1 MKRLAL
7 KFGGTSVGTIEKIK
21 KVANIVKKRHDEG
34 NEIIV
39 VVSAMS
45 GVTDDLEEKS
55 KLISKNFDTKELD
68 VLLSSGEQVSSS
80 LLSGALIDIGLKA
93 RSWMGWQ
100 VPILTDANY
109 TSSQIMKIKTDEVL
123 NFISDSDRGIAVI
136 AGFQGISINN
146 RITTLGRG
154 GSDLSAVAIAKFFK
168 TDFCEIYTDVQGVL
182 TTDPS
187 INKNAKKIDK
197 ISYEEMLEMASLG
210 AKVMQPN
217 AVQASMIDNIPI
229 HVRSAF
235 LEKNGTKIISESEI
249 DDKKVVTGIAY
260 SKNNAKVSVVGVV
273 DKPGVA
279 ADIFEPIGKNN
290 INIDMVIQNTS
301 LDGKKA
307 NVTFTIKREDLEKTL
322 SLLEKNKKKLNY
334 NQIIQ
339 DDKLAKVSIIGAG
352 MIANPGVTHKMFR
365 SLADEKI
372 NILAISTSEIKI
384 SVLIREELTQK
395 AVKILHK
402 TFDLN

>member
-1 MKRLAL
+1 MKRLIL

-21 KVANIVKKRHDEG
+21 KVANIVKKKSSEG

-45 GVTDDLEEKS
+45 GVTDELKAKS
-55 KLISKNFDTKELD
+55 DLISKNFDTKELD
-68 VLLSSGEQVSSS
+68 VLLSSGEQASCS
-80 LLSGALIDIGLKA
+80 LLSGALIDLGVKA
-93 RSWMGWQ
+93 RSWLGWQ
-100 VPILTDANY
+100 IPIITNDNY
-109 TSSQIMKIKTDEVL
+109 TSSKIMKIKTDEIL
-123 NFISDSDRGIAVI
+123 NFISKKGVAVI
-136 AGFQGISINN
+136 AGFQGITEEG

-154 GSDLSAVAIAKFFK
+154 GSDLSAVAIAKFFQ
-168 TDFCEIYTDVQGVL
+168 TDSCEIYTDVDGVL
-182 TTDPS
+182 TTDPD
-187 INKNAKKIDK
+187 INEKAKKIDK

-210 AKVMQPN
+210 AKVMQPS

-229 HVRSAF
+229 QVRSTF
-235 LEKNGTKIISESEI
+235 SEKPGTKIISESEI
-249 DDKKVVTGIAY
+249 DYKKVVTSIAY
-260 SKNNAKVSVVGVV
+260 SKNNAKISIVGVV

-279 ADIFEPIGKNN
+279 ADLFEPIGKNN

-307 NVTFTIKREDLEKTL
+307 NITFTIKREDLKKTL
-322 SLLEKNKKKLNY
+322 SIIEKNKEKLNY
-334 NQIIQ
+334 NKITH

-352 MIANPGVTHKMFR
+352 MVASPGVTHKMFR

-384 SVLIREELTQK
+384 SVLLREELTQK
-395 AVKILHK
+395 AVKTLHK
-402 TFDLN
+402 AFGLN

>member
-1 MKRLAL
+1 MKRLVL

-21 KVANIVKKRHDEG
+21 KVANIIKKRQSEG

-45 GVTDDLEEKS
+45 GVTNELVKKS
-55 KLISKNFDTKELD
+55 NLISKNFDIKELD
-68 VLLSSGEQVSSS
+68 TLLSSGEQVSSS
-80 LLSGALIDIGLKA
+80 LLSGAIIDLGLKA
-93 RSWMGWQ
+93 RSWLGWQ
-100 VPILTDANY
+100 IPILTNDSYN
-109 TSSQIMKIKTDEVL
+109 SSQIIKIKTEEIL
-123 NFISDSDRGIAVI
+123 SFISSGGIAVI
-136 AGFQGISINN
+136 AGFQGISRDY

-168 TDFCEIYTDVQGVL
+168 TDSCEIYTDVEGVL
-182 TTDPS
+182 TTDPF
-187 INKNAKKIDK
+187 INEKAKKIDK

-217 AVQASMIDNIPI
+217 AVQAAMSDDIPI
-229 HVRSAF
+229 NVRSTF
-235 LEKNGTKIISESEI
+235 SEKSGTKIIPESEI
-249 DDKKVVTGIAY
+249 DYKKVVTGIAY
-260 SKNNAKVSVVGVV
+260 SKNNAKVSILGVV

-301 LDGKKA
+301 FDGNTA
-307 NVTFTIKREDLEKTL
+307 NITFTIKREDLEKTL
-322 SLLEKNKKKLNY
+322 NIIEKNKEKINY
-334 NQIIQ
+334 NKVVH

-352 MIANPGVTHKMFR
+352 MIANAGVTHKMFR
-365 SLADEKI
+365 SLASEKI

-384 SVLIREELTQK
+384 SVLIREDLTQK

-402 TFDLN
+402 AFELN

>member
-7 KFGGTSVGTIEKIK
+7 KFGGTSVGSIEKIQ
-21 KVANIVKKRHDEG
+21 KVAKIIKKRLEEG

-39 VVSAMS
+39 VVSAMF
-45 GVTDDLEEKS
+45 GVTNDLKKKS
-55 KLISKNFDTKELD
+55 DSISNNFDSKELD
-68 VLLSSGEQVSSS
+68 VLLSAGEQISSS
-80 LLSGALIDIGLKA
+80 LLSGAIIDLGVKA

-100 VPILTDANY
+100 LPILTDSNH
-109 TSSQIMKIKTDEVL
+109 TSSRIINIKTEEIL
-123 NFISDSDRGIAVI
+123 NFITGGGVAII
-136 AGFQGISINN
+136 AGFQGISNEN

-154 GSDLSAVAIAKFFK
+154 GSDLSAVAIAKFFE
-168 TDFCEIYTDVQGVL
+168 TDSCEIYTDVEGVL

-187 INKNAKKIDK
+187 IHKKAKKIDK

-217 AVQASMIDNIPI
+217 AVQASMTDNIPI
-229 HVRSAF
+229 HVRSTF
-235 LEKNGTKIISESEI
+235 SEKSGTKIIPESEI
-249 DDKKVVTGIAY
+249 DYKKVVTGVAY
-260 SKNNAKVSVVGVV
+260 SKNNAKVSIVGVV

-279 ADIFEPIGKNN
+279 ADVFEPIGKNN

-307 NVTFTIKREDLEKTL
+307 NITFTIKREDLKKTL
-322 SLLEKNKKKLNY
+322 SIIEKNKKKLNY
-334 NQIIQ
+334 NKITH
-339 DDKLAKVSIIGAG
+339 DDKLTKVSIVGAG

-384 SVLIREELTQK
+384 SVLIREDLTQK

-402 TFDLN
+402 TFGLN

>member
-1 MKRLAL
+1 MKRLVL
-7 KFGGTSVGTIEKIK
+7 KFGGTSVGTIKKIK
-21 KVANIVKKRHDEG
+21 KVANIIKKRFSEG

-39 VVSAMS
+39 IVSAMA
-45 GVTDDLEEKS
+45 GATDLLKEKS
-55 KLISKNFDTKELD
+55 NLISNNFDNKELD
-68 VLLSSGEQVSSS
+68 VLLSSGEQISCS
-80 LLSGALIDIGLKA
+80 LLSGAIIDLGLKA
-93 RSWMGWQ
+93 RSWLGWQ
-100 VPILTDANY
+100 IPIITNDNY
-109 TSSQIMKIKTDEVL
+109 TSSQIMKIKTDEVS
-123 NFISDSDRGIAVI
+123 NFISNGGIAVI
-136 AGFQGISINN
+136 AGFQGISIKS

-154 GSDLSAVAIAKFFK
+154 GSDLSAVAVAKFFQ
-168 TDFCEIYTDVQGVL
+168 TDSCEIYTDVEGVL

-187 INKNAKKIDK
+187 INEKAKKIDK

-217 AVQASMIDNIPI
+217 AVQTSMIDNIPL

-235 LEKNGTKIISESEI
+235 SEKSGTQIIPESEV
-249 DDKKVVTGIAY
+249 DYKKVVTGIAY
-260 SKNNAKVSVVGVV
+260 SKGNAKVSIVGVV

-307 NVTFTIKREDLEKTL
+307 NITFTIKREDLKKTL
-322 SLLEKNKKKLNY
+322 SLIEKKKQKLNY
-334 NQIIQ
+334 NKITH

-352 MIANPGVTHKMFR
+352 MIANPGVTYKMFR

-384 SVLIREELTQK
+384 SVLIRENLTQK
-395 AVKILHK
+395 AVKTLHK
-402 TFDLN
+402 IFELN